1 MTMTLPK
8 KLDIDID
15 IIDISKSTGYVT
27 SPMFTA
33 TLTISA
39 MVAALDTWRLIVEMI

>member
-8 KLDIDID
+8 KLDID